1 MYTSLVSAG
10 ALISVVG
17 LVFIVAFFGASAF
30 ALIFILAGLLF
41 IVVGIFT
48 KGPPEHSFAERGMK
62 FCEYCRASI
71 KKNVDECPVCSGLQ
85 PLEVSHRKR

>member
-10 ALISVVG
+10 GLISLVG
-17 LVFIVAFFGASAF
+17 LVFIIAFFGASGF
-30 ALIFILAGLLF
+30 ALIFIIAGLIF

-71 KKNVDECPVCSGLQ
+71 KKNADECPVCSGIQ
-85 PLEVSHRKR
+85 PLEVSNRKR